1 MAIDTTFI
9 FSMKSPLWPLLSC
22 GLLGVALFT
31 AAGWAA
37 APEKERSL
45 PIYRVAPLA
54 GRPPTIDGRIGDE
67 AWRHVVRAPIQRQ
80 HHDEAPR
87 PEGARNV
94 GYWMAT
100 WDSDNLY
107 LAVHVID
114 ESVHE
119 HQSNPYEP
127 HNDVIELFFD
137 PLLNY
142 QFNLQYRVW
151 PFGKRDG
158 AADVSQDPTWGR
170 WDVAS
175 VRTPTGYQTEIRVPL
190 AHFLEVAQVDFR
202 AGDIIGFDVSVHDT
216 PFSKGEAWLPPKIT
230 GWSGDGTNWQYASQ
244 NGVLAFGDPAPHRLA
259 AMRPHPDDV
268 GETPVHE
275 AMALWPRLGLIEGF
289 FNLEVVNQSWSWTS
303 HQPWRLGRVR
313 HALVDHAEPGDV
325 RSVGRTVGAHA
336 HGEAIEPRP
345 RVIELTLT
353 GVRDGR
359 PEELTVVTTPFHP
372 AMAYRTS
379 ARELTLFDEMAK
391 VGQPTGPSYVAL
403 PLRGGVAIRAV
414 TQPGAVVYDAAR
426 DGGLAEGWI
435 IVWFAREGDPRVT
448 DFPVIVYPNRSP
460 QQLTVARAGGLTWA
474 FSGTT
479 RNALTLLPLHGI
491 AAVEKATTQ
500 GWVKAGALGAEV
512 EQRVRTWQARS
523 QRLPVG
529 MTETWQYVPERHV
542 FALRQQFAYSEN
554 LSEWPVA
561 EELIAP
567 LPLLLSSTDA
577 RARFLAT
584 PLADLGYRLFQGN
597 YYGVLAS
604 AEIRVELPEVAIE
617 RVPPALDRARLM
629 QAPLGR
635 KYLAQLDELGLGRIF
650 WGNIDR
656 VMQRPHFMPHIWPM
670 IDKPDLFSGYPLLPE
685 KERQALIRRV
695 EQGYNDIIFSS
706 AWRERLWPETAPYLG
721 SSFRYGNLTFPWGV
735 AEPYYGYV
743 EMLSKMN
750 YFCAGIGDYGI
761 MARHWTRL
769 KELGEII
776 WHGGF
781 VQYRYDGGTMLGEA
795 LVGLINGARAVGDRR
810 MERRAMLRLAQHAA
824 SAPGYL
830 EGGPRLAADKSWA
843 RRGMSPVLL
852 GPIQQTIPSTA
863 AAITDSSLNGSDG
876 MFYWDRGYGNPV
888 VLRDH
893 ALLQVRAIE
902 AQLDRDGHEWAA
914 ETGHNFKRR
923 DGMFRRFTVRAL
935 VLREPLA
942 QLDRHAA
949 ALRRTFARDPEF
961 EAAVLIILLQR
972 IQEDAEPS
980 LRP

>member
-1 MAIDTTFI
+1 
-9 FSMKSPLWPLLSC
+9 MKPLSFLMQSVLLRFFPC
-22 GLLGVALFT
+22 ALLAVATLAGV
-31 AAGWAA
+31 GHAA
-37 APEKERSL
+37 APTNER
-45 PIYRVAPLA
+45 PPPVYRAAPLTGPA
-54 GRPPTIDGRIGDE
+54 PAVDGRLDDA
-67 AWRHVVRAPIQRQ
+67 AWRHAVRAPIERQ
-80 HHDEAPR
+80 HHDEKPLPA
-87 PEGARNV
+87 GARNV
-94 GYWMAT
+94 GYWMAA
-100 WDSDNLY
+100 WDADNLY

-119 HQSNPYEP
+119 RQSNPYEP

-151 PFGKRDG
+151 PFGKKDG
-158 AADVSQDPTWGR
+158 VADVSQDPTWGR

-190 AHFLEVAQVDFR
+190 VHFLEAAQVDLR
-202 AGDIIGFDVSVHDT
+202 ASDIIGFDVSIHDT
-216 PFSKGEAWLPPKIT
+216 PFSKGEEWLPPKIT
-230 GWSGDGTNWQYASQ
+230 GWSGDGTNWQYAAQ
-244 NGVLAFGDPAPHRLA
+244 NGVLALGEPVPHRLA

-268 GETPVHE
+268 GETPAQE
-275 AMALWPRLGLIEGF
+275 AMALWPRLGLIDGF

-313 HALVDHAEPGDV
+313 HALVDHAEAGDV

-345 RVIELTLT
+345 RVVELTLS

-379 ARELTLFDEMAK
+379 ARTLTLFDEMTK

-403 PLRGGVAIRAV
+403 PLRSGVVIREIA
-414 TQPGAVVYDAAR
+414 QPGEVIYDAAQ
-426 DGGLAEGWI
+426 DGALAEGWML
-435 IVWFAREGDPRVT
+435 VWFARDGDPRAT
-448 DFPVIVYPNRSP
+448 DFPVAIYPNRAP
-460 QQLTVARAGGLTWA
+460 RQLAVAREGGLTWSFDGDA
-474 FSGTT
+474 
-479 RNALTLLPLHGI
+479 RNALTLLPLFGI

-500 GWVKAGALGAEV
+500 QWVKARSLGAEV

-529 MTETWQYVPERHV
+529 VAESWQYVPARRGFV
-542 FALRQQFAYSEN
+542 LRQQFSYSEN
-554 LSEWPVA
+554 LSDWSVA

-577 RARFLAT
+577 LARFPAT
-584 PLADLGYRLFQGN
+584 PLADLGYRLFQGS
-597 YYGVLAS
+597 YYGVPGS

-629 QAPLGR
+629 QSPRGR
-635 KYLAQLDELGLGRIF
+635 KYLAQLDALNLGGIF
-650 WGNIDR
+650 RDNLDR
-656 VMQRPHFMPHIWPM
+656 VMQRPHFMPHIWPL
-670 IDKPDLFSGYPLLPE
+670 IDKPDLFSGYPLLAE
-685 KERQALIRRV
+685 KERAALIRRV
-695 EQGYNDIIFSS
+695 EQGYNDIIFAP

-750 YFCAGIGDYGI
+750 YFCAGIGDYRI

-769 KELGEII
+769 KALGEII

-810 MERRAMLRLAQHAA
+810 MERRAMLRLAMHAA

-830 EGGPRLAADKSWA
+830 EGGQRLAADKSWA

-852 GPIQQTIPSTA
+852 GPVQQTTPGTA
-863 AAITDSSLNGSDG
+863 AAIADGSLNGSDG

-893 ALLQVRAIE
+893 ALPQVRAIE
-902 AQLDRDGHEWAA
+902 ARVEADGHDWAA

-935 VLREPLA
+935 VQREPMEALE
-942 QLDRHAA
+942 RHAA

-961 EAAVLIILLQR
+961 DAAVLIILLQR
-972 IQEDAEPS
+972 IQEEG
-980 LRP
+980 